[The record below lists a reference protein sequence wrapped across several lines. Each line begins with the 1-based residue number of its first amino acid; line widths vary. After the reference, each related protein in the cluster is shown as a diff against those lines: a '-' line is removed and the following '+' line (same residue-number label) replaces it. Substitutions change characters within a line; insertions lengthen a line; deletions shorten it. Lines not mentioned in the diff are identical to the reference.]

1 MHTMTLVNEH
11 EGTEEWLCSTC
22 GRHLLVSW
30 DPVFKKTIL
39 MDGDPSA
46 KHTGLKKNVPARE
59 MPAALLPNPASKPA
73 LDPADDPRLIPWLNW
88 MEESGFE
95 NLWEEDV
102 R

>member
-1 MHTMTLVNEH
+1 MTLINEH

-30 DPVFKKTIL
+30 DPVFRKTVL
-39 MDGDPSA
+39 LEGDPSA
-46 KHTGLKKNVPARE
+46 KHTGLKKTISAGGKLDV
-59 MPAALLPNPASKPA
+59 PAALLPNPHSRPVEEG
-73 LDPADDPRLIPWLNW
+73 LNDPWLAPWLTW

-95 NLWEEDV
+95 DLWEEDD